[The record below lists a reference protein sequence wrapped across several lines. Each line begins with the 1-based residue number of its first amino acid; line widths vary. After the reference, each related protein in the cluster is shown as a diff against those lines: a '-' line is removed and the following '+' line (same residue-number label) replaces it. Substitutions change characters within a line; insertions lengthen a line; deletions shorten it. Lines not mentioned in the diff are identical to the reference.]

1 MALSHSH
8 YCRFFIVWLAPRF
21 FIGCRWASVQLF
33 ETNGSMDDMQI
44 FIGRILRFLLF
55 VCLFSNLYFEVGR
68 FTGWH
73 HLFAVGIFW
82 SGLSDV
88 YRGIFF
94 SRVIQ
99 IWEAQESTIVGF
111 RMNETGSI
119 MFLQLTAEEQRS
131 RLLVQ
136 RTKKKWNAGS
146 CDKPNDT
153 HIFSSP
159 LPLISN
165 IP

>member
-94 SRVIQ
+94 FRVSFKFGKHKRVQ
-99 IWEAQESTIVGF
+99 LLAFGWMKLGASCSYSWRQKSKEAD
-111 RMNETGSI
+111 
-119 MFLQLTAEEQRS
+119 FLCSAPRRNGMRGHVINPMIHTFFHR
-131 RLLVQ
+131 
-136 RTKKKWNAGS
+136 
-146 CDKPNDT
+146 P
-153 HIFSSP
+153 SP
-159 LPLISN
+159 
-165 IP
+165 